1 MPDREIIVL
10 FRREEESWMLFGKR
24 VTEADGDVVI
34 VLSATDAVLA
44 LREEEKFGHF
54 LDACSGSARRVRIA
68 VRSEQV
74 RERIRRK
81 GFRVIA
87 TTKQLRT
94 VLAELTQSEEALRIF
109 SPSLWRQ
116 KWRTRL
122 QSAGLLSVPR
132 LRIVILIV
140 LSLLLFLFVVLRLL
154 PSAEVIVTPR
164 GDMAVQ
170 TANIFLLQGSGSSSL
185 SLAPHV
191 RTLLLIPIDVHLRRS
206 LVFDQISKQFI
217 GTNAKVPMTIIN
229 RTADIVSLK
238 KGTRLR
244 NQAGMVFRIQRFAEV
259 AGGGTETVP
268 AVADEIDTYG
278 EIIGERGNV
287 PAGVR
292 WEIPGLSEE
301 ERKSIYA
308 ENRAPAQGGTTAY
321 KNALQKSDLDIA
333 RKRLEQQLLAEA
345 KKEVE
350 ERMQS
355 LNLTAGMTLRLLNND
370 QLVKATYTGFVLPLD
385 QLNQPVSSITVEG
398 GLEFRM
404 LVYDAQRV
412 LDLISGEL
420 IARIPPEK
428 KLLSDTVSL
437 KQLDVR
443 IFDYADDLSW
453 LKATAELSATEQYVL
468 DPLTPS
474 GARFARTVRE
484 KITSMTVSEAVRF
497 VKNLPEVEKVKIRMW
512 PPWSSVLP
520 AIPSNISIV
529 TQ

>member
-1 MPDREIIVL
+1 
-10 FRREEESWMLFGKR
+10 
-24 VTEADGDVVI
+24 
-34 VLSATDAVLA
+34 
-44 LREEEKFGHF
+44 
-54 LDACSGSARRVRIA
+54 
-68 VRSEQV
+68 
-74 RERIRRK
+74 
-81 GFRVIA
+81 
-87 TTKQLRT
+87 
-94 VLAELTQSEEALRIF
+94 
-109 SPSLWRQ
+109 
-116 KWRTRL
+116 
-122 QSAGLLSVPR
+122 
-132 LRIVILIV
+132 
-140 LSLLLFLFVVLRLL
+140 
-154 PSAEVIVTPR
+154 
-164 GDMAVQ
+164 
-170 TANIFLLQGSGSSSL
+170 
-185 SLAPHV
+185 
-191 RTLLLIPIDVHLRRS
+191 
-206 LVFDQISKQFI
+206 
-217 GTNAKVPMTIIN
+217 
-229 RTADIVSLK
+229 
-238 KGTRLR
+238 
-244 NQAGMVFRIQRFAEV
+244 MVFRIQRFAEV

-308 ENRAPAQGGTTAY
+308 ENRAFAQGGATAY

-370 QLVKATYTGFVLPLD
+370 QLVKATYTGFILPLD
-385 QLNQPVSSITVEG
+385 QLNQPVSSIMVEG

-484 KITSMTVSEAVRF
+484 KITGMTVSEAVRF

-512 PPWSSVLP
+512 PPWSAVLP
-520 AIPSNISIV
+520 SIPSNISIV